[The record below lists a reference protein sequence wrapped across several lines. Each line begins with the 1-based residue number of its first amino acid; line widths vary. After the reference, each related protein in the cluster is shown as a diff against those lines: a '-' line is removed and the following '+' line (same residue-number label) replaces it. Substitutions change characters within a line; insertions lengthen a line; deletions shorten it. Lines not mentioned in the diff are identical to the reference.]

1 MVDKRIVDILV
12 PLSGKGGVE
21 NVINMVSDKLIKSG
35 YRVRV
40 VQMVYTGPEWVGTGI
55 EFYPVLVN
63 KKVDNVEDFVG
74 MYAEFMTV
82 HGKPDVVIATP

>member
-40 VQMVYTGPEWVGTGI
+40 VQMVYTGP
-55 EFYPVLVN
+55 
-63 KKVDNVEDFVG
+63 
-74 MYAEFMTV
+74 
-82 HGKPDVVIATP
+82 

>member
-21 NVINMVSDKLIKSG
+21 NVINMVSEKLIQSG

-40 VQMVYTGPEWVGTGI
+40 VQMVYTGPEWVGSGI
-55 EFYPVLVN
+55 EF
-63 KKVDNVEDFVG
+63 
-74 MYAEFMTV
+74 
-82 HGKPDVVIATP
+82 